1 VADRTPLV
9 LGNWKMNL
17 NHLEAIA
24 LTQKIA
30 YSLPSEIIGAVEVAV
45 LPPFVDLRSVQTLVD
60 GERLALGY
68 GAQDVSPF
76 PSGAYTGDVSAGM
89 LAALGC
95 TYALTGHSERRRY
108 HGETDS
114 DVNAKV
120 KAAYGAGLVPVL
132 CVGETLHV
140 RESGGHMAHNVAQL
154 TAGLDGVAA
163 ASVETLVIAYEP
175 IWAIGTGEVAT
186 PEDAQEMCVVLRA
199 EVADLFGPEIAA
211 AARILYGGS
220 VKSDNA
226 AGLFG
231 EPDIDGAL
239 VGGASLDATDFA
251 GICRAAAGLTVAR

>member
-1 VADRTPLV
+1 MKSRVPLV

-30 YSLPSEIIGAVEVAV
+30 YSLPPEVIGAVEVAV
-45 LPPFVDLRSVQTLVD
+45 LPPFVDLRSVQTLID

-76 PSGAYTGDVSAGM
+76 PSGAYTGDISAGM
-89 LAALGC
+89 LVALGC
-95 TYALTGHSERRRY
+95 TYTLTGHSERRRY
-108 HGETDS
+108 HSEADS

-132 CVGETLHV
+132 CVGESLDV
-140 RESGGHMAHNVAQL
+140 RESGGHMAHNLTQL
-154 TAGLDGVAA
+154 RAGLDGVSA

-186 PEDAQEMCVVLRA
+186 PEDAQEMCAELRSSVA
-199 EVADLFGPEIAA
+199 ELFGPDIAA

-226 AGLFG
+226 TGLLG
-231 EPDIDGAL
+231 EPDVDGAL
-239 VGGASLDATDFA
+239 VGGASLDAADFA
-251 GICRAAAGLTVAR
+251 GICRAAAGQTVAR